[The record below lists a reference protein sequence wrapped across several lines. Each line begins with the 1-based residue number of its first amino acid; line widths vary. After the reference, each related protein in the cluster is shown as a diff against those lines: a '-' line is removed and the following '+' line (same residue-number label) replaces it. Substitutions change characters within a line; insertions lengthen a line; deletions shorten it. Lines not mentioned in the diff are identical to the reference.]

1 MGGGRTGSGQE
12 VVSRL
17 SKLRLNQHRGRR
29 APHKPLLVLLAL
41 GRLASTGASR
51 LRWTETEPVLSR
63 LISEFGP
70 PSTTPAAQ
78 RAAYPFTHLRSDGVW
93 TLDHDEVPMG
103 SVRALNVHDIVGQ
116 LEHSLEETLR
126 ADTQLLHSVARTL
139 IDSHFP
145 ATVAPDILAAVGLE
159 PDLVLQASGDALP
172 DPTPVTRR
180 RTPGWRL
187 EVLLAW
193 DNQCAFCGYDG
204 QFSGASVGI
213 EAAHVRWFSFGGPDS
228 LDNGLALCVLHHK
241 LFDLG
246 VMGLDQQLRVQV
258 SKAYTARTRAGRAQ
272 YDLHGRK
279 LDPRPGTELP
289 ASRHVVWHREQV
301 FKGQPLAA

>member
-1 MGGGRTGSGQE
+1 MGGGLAGSGQE

-17 SKLRLNQHRGRR
+17 STLRQNQYRGRR

-41 GRLASTGASR
+41 GRLANTGVSR
-51 LRWTETEPVLSR
+51 LRWTEAHPVLSR

-70 PSTTPAAQ
+70 PSTAGAAQ

-93 TLDHDEVPMG
+93 TLDRDQVPMG
-103 SVRALNVHDIVGQ
+103 SVRALSDYDVVGQ
-116 LEHSLEETLR
+116 LERSLEETLR
-126 ADTQLLHSVARTL
+126 ADTQLLYSVARAL
-139 IDSHFP
+139 VDSHFP
-145 ATVAPDILAAVGLE
+145 PTVAPDVLAAVGLDA
-159 PDLVLQASGDALP
+159 DLVLQASSEMLP
-172 DPTPVTRR
+172 DPEPVARR

-204 QFSGASVGI
+204 QFSGASIGI

-246 VMGLDQQLRVQV
+246 VVGLDEQLRVRV
-258 SKAYTARTRAGRAQ
+258 SKRTPPAPAPVGRSTNCTAGGLIPGPAPSYQPPRTWYGIANRSSKANR
-272 YDLHGRK
+272 
-279 LDPRPGTELP
+279 
-289 ASRHVVWHREQV
+289 
-301 FKGQPLAA
+301 